1 MILPLATGTS
11 STTTTAVMK
20 SSTSETWAY
29 SVIFDD
35 STTPTGVYVFGY
47 YNIPSSSSEGL
58 MISHFSLTGTKSWEF
73 KSTAGIAYNG
83 IKHQSLALN

>member
-20 SSTSETWAY
+20 SSTTETWAY

-47 YNIPSSSSEGL
+47 YNLAGGGNEGL
-58 MISHFSLTGTKSWEF
+58 MISHFSLTGTKSWQL
-73 KSTAGIAYNG
+73 KSTAGVNFKIT
-83 IKHQSLALN
+83 HQSLALD

>member
-47 YNIPSSSSEGL
+47 YNIAGADNEGL
-58 MISHFSLTGTKSWEF
+58 MISHFSLTGTKSWQL
-73 KSTAGIAYNG
+73 KSTAGVNFKIT
-83 IKHQSLALN
+83 HQSLALD